1 MVTGAEAVAGAL
13 AVSRAV
19 ATLAQDAASCP
30 GCIEMSSPNW
40 MSGMIWGMLLF
51 MIMPFAVV
59 FGIGGGLLRANRRQ
73 REVDPNGGGP

>member
-1 MVTGAEAVAGAL
+1 MVAGMMEIA
-13 AVSRAV
+13 RAGV
-19 ATLAQDAASCP
+19 TIAQEAAHCP

-59 FGIGGGLLRANRRQ
+59 FGIGGGILRANRRQ
-73 REVDPNGGGP
+73 RAADPNGGGL